1 MRCLRSIL
9 LASTLC
15 VRLGAVAGER
25 VFAVEYDDARLYV
38 PVRSGGKDL
47 GAWVLDTG
55 VQRTVVDDGVA
66 AALGIRAGETEEVSG
81 AGRGTMRRAE
91 AGPLA
96 LEVGRVPL
104 RLPAVSVAPFDALLS
119 PFLGRRVP
127 GLIGSELF
135 AAHLVEVDFA
145 ARTVRVDPVRPLAGP
160 GTVEVPLRVMD
171 GIPFAS
177 VRLVLPDG
185 RNVEA
190 RALVDLGAKANALF
204 TESFLGRGMRSAWT
218 RTVRGSLGAGVGGE
232 TRYDFGRMPRIE
244 LPGRSGSVA
253 LEDALVGLSA
263 EGTLR
268 GPWGDLL
275 LGSAFLEHWTV
286 LLDLPHHRMVLAGPA
301 RVRDG
306 REHDMSGLFL
316 LAEGADLRTLRVH
329 RVTPGSP
336 AEEAGLRSGARV
348 LAVDGKPA
356 EAWTLTGLRERLRR
370 QPDDPVALSVEQD
383 GRASVVQLRLRR
395 LVE

>member
-1 MRCLRSIL
+1 MRGLRLVLIGSIL
-9 LASTLC
+9 GLALPS
-15 VRLGAVAGER
+15 VAAEQ
-25 VFAVEYDDARLYV
+25 VFTVDYDDARLYV
-38 PVRSGGKDL
+38 PVRAGTRDL

-55 VQRTVVDDGVA
+55 VQRSIVDDGLA
-66 AALGIRAGETEEVSG
+66 AALGLRPGGSEEVSG

-96 LEVGRVPL
+96 VEVGGVPL
-104 RLPAVSVAPFDALLS
+104 RLATVSVAPFDALLS

-127 GLIGSELF
+127 GLVGSELF
-135 AAHLVEVDFA
+135 AGHRVEIDFA
-145 ARTVRVDPVRPLAGP
+145 SRKIRVDPTSPLGGP
-160 GTVEVPLRVMD
+160 GTVEVPLRMEG

-185 RNVEA
+185 RKVQA
-190 RALVDLGAKANALF
+190 RALVDLGAKATALF
-204 TESFLGRGMRSAWT
+204 TESFLGRGMRAAWT

-244 LPGRSGSVA
+244 LPGRSGSVV

-286 LLDLPHHRMVLAGPA
+286 LLDLPHHRMVLSGPA
-301 RVRDG
+301 RVRDV

-316 LAEGADLRTLRVH
+316 LAEGADLRTVRVH

-336 AEEAGLRSGARV
+336 ADDAGLKAGGRV
-348 LAVDGKPA
+348 VAVDGRA
-356 EAWTLTGLRERLRR
+356 VEAWTLTELRERLRR
-370 QPDDPVALSVEQD
+370 RPDDVVALSIEQE
-383 GRASVVQLRLRR
+383 GRTSPFQLRLRR

>member
-1 MRCLRSIL
+1 MRRLPPIL
-9 LASTLC
+9 LA
-15 VRLGAVAGER
+15 VILGLVLPSVAGER
-25 VFAVEYDDARLYV
+25 ILAVEYDDARLYV
-38 PVRSGGKDL
+38 PVRSGTKEL

-55 VQRTVVDDGVA
+55 VQRSIVDDGLA
-66 AALGIRAGETEEVSG
+66 AVLGLQAGRSEEVSG
-81 AGRGTMRRAE
+81 AGRGTMRRAQ

-96 LEVGRVPL
+96 VEVGGVPL
-104 RLPAVSVAPFDALLS
+104 RLTAVSVAPFDALLS

-127 GLIGSELF
+127 GLVGSELF
-135 AAHLVEVDFA
+135 AEHRVEIDFSS
-145 ARTVRVDPVRPLAGP
+145 RRIRVDPAGPLRGP
-160 GTVEVPLRVMD
+160 GTVEVPLRVEG

-185 RNVEA
+185 RKVEA

-244 LPGRSGSVA
+244 LPGRSGSVV

-275 LGSAFLEHWTV
+275 LGSAFLEHWVV
-286 LLDLPHHRMVLAGPA
+286 LLDLPHHRMELSGPSRA
-301 RVRDG
+301 RDT
-306 REHDMSGLFL
+306 REHDMSGGSSWPRGPTCERC
-316 LAEGADLRTLRVH
+316 ASIASRPALR
-329 RVTPGSP
+329 PM
-336 AEEAGLRSGARV
+336 
-348 LAVDGKPA
+348 
-356 EAWTLTGLRERLRR
+356 R
-370 QPDDPVALSVEQD
+370 QAC
-383 GRASVVQLRLRR
+383 GRARGWSRSTEGPPRGGLSPSCANACGVGPTTG
-395 LVE
+395 

>member
-1 MRCLRSIL
+1 MRGLRPL
-9 LASTLC
+9 VLASL
-15 VRLGAVAGER
+15 LGLAVPSVAAEQ

-38 PVRSGGKDL
+38 PVRAGAKDL

-55 VQRTVVDDGVA
+55 VQRSIVDDGLA
-66 AALGIRAGETEEVSG
+66 ATLGLRTGGTEEVSG

-96 LEVGRVPL
+96 VDVGGVPL
-104 RLPAVSVAPFDALLS
+104 RLGAVSVAPFDGLLS

-127 GLIGSELF
+127 GLVGSELF
-135 AAHLVEVDFA
+135 AKHRVEIDFA
-145 ARTVRVDPVRPLAGP
+145 GRKIRVDPARPLEGP
-160 GTVEVPLRVMD
+160 ETIEVPLRVEG

-185 RNVEA
+185 RKVEA

-204 TESFLGRGMRSAWT
+204 TESFLGRSMRSAWT

-244 LPGRSGSVA
+244 LPGRSGSVV

-286 LLDLPHHRMVLAGPA
+286 LLDLPHHRMVLSGPT
-301 RVRDG
+301 RIRDT

-316 LAEGADLRTLRVH
+316 LAEGADLRTVRVH

-336 AEEAGLRSGARV
+336 AAEAGLKSGGRV
-348 LAVDGKPA
+348 VAVEGRAA
-356 EAWTLTGLRERLRR
+356 EAWTLTELRERLRR
-370 QPDDPVALSVEQD
+370 RPDDVVALSVEQE
-383 GRASVVQLRLRR
+383 GRTSPFQLRLRR